1 MNIDRYTYSL
11 TWSALD
17 NAYIGLCT
25 EFPSLSWLADSP
37 ESALKGIR
45 KVVDIEADDLQAEYA
60 ARLANPDLPVEF
72 VSDLMLAKAEDKSL
86 STPFVPIAKRKMED
100 SGC

>member
-1 MNIDRYTYSL
+1 MNTDRYTYSL

-17 NAYIGLCT
+17 NAYISLCT

-60 ARLANPDLPVEF
+60 ARLANPDLPVKF

-86 STPFVPIAKRKMED
+86 STPFVPITKRK
-100 SGC
+100 

>member
-1 MNIDRYTYSL
+1 MNTDRYTYSL

-45 KVVDIEADDLQAEYA
+45 KVVDGVADDLQAEYA
-60 ARLANPDLPVEF
+60 ARLANPDLPIEF
-72 VSDLMLAKAEDKSL
+72 VRDLMLAKAEDTSL
-86 STPFVPIAKRKMED
+86 STPFMPITKRK
-100 SGC
+100 

>member
-25 EFPSLSWLADSP
+25 EFPSLSWLANSP

-45 KVVDIEADDLQAEYA
+45 KVVDGEANDLQAEYA
-60 ARLANPDLPVEF
+60 ARLANPDLPIEF
-72 VSDLMLAKAEDKSL
+72 ARNLMLAKAEDKSL
-86 STPFVPIAKRKMED
+86 STPFVPITKRK
-100 SGC
+100 

>member
-1 MNIDRYTYSL
+1 MNTDRYTYSL

-25 EFPSLSWLADSP
+25 EFPSLSWIAGSP

-45 KVVDIEADDLQAEYA
+45 KVVDGVADDLQAEYA

-86 STPFVPIAKRKMED
+86 SIPFVPITKRK
-100 SGC
+100 

>member
-1 MNIDRYTYSL
+1 MNTDRYAYSL
-11 TWSALD
+11 SWSDSD

-25 EFPSLSWLADSP
+25 EFPSLSWIAGSP

-45 KVVDIEADDLQAEYA
+45 KVVDGVADDLQAEYA

-86 STPFVPIAKRKMED
+86 SIPFVPITKRK
-100 SGC
+100 

>member
-1 MNIDRYTYSL
+1 MNTDRYTYSL

-45 KVVDIEADDLQAEYA
+45 KVVDVEADDLQAEY
-60 ARLANPDLPVEF
+60 
-72 VSDLMLAKAEDKSL
+72 S
-86 STPFVPIAKRKMED
+86 AKRKMED
-100 SGC
+100 GGC